1 MSEDNTKRVGRT
13 DDEVSNATTIVKEY
27 TTPLHKP
34 IDPDINLFDFLAQR
48 AQRDPDGSMVCYK
61 DADGAWQT
69 FSATEFRDKVIQI
82 AKGLI
87 GWGARPGESIAII
100 AHTRWEWVALD
111 LAIMAIGCVTVPVY
125 ETNSPSQIRTV
136 FNDSSVVLA
145 FAEDDGQRD
154 KVESISNDVASLR
167 ATYVIES
174 DAVDAIIAF
183 GAHVGDDEFEKRRK
197 AAHGDTLATI
207 IYTSG
212 STGTPKGIEISH
224 RNMAAE
230 CMHALQYMPRA
241 IDIPDRRLLLFLP
254 MSHVFARFMT
264 IVAFAG
270 TLTLGLSSN
279 MKTIIK
285 DFESFGPTLLLAVPR
300 VFEKVYN
307 AASQRAGTGLAG
319 RMFLRGVKAAQDWS
333 SYEQSDRKMPLSVRM
348 RHAFYNQVVY
358 KKILTVFGPNADF
371 AITGGA
377 PMDPDLAHFYNGIGM
392 PLLEGYGM
400 TETCGPV
407 SVSLPENNHIG
418 TIGQPLCGTTVGV
431 AEDGEL
437 CFRGANVCMGYH
449 NQPEVTAQQITDG
462 WLHTGD
468 LGDVDEDGFITL
480 TGRKKD
486 LIITAGGKNVSPGQL
501 ETTVMTSPVVAQ
513 CLVIGDR
520 KPFIAALVTLDL
532 DDANA
537 WLTSQGAAPA
547 ATLEELSKNPIVY
560 AEVERIVN
568 KANEGVSRAE

>member
-212 STGTPKGIEISH
+212 
-224 RNMAAE
+224 
-230 CMHALQYMPRA
+230 
-241 IDIPDRRLLLFLP
+241 
-254 MSHVFARFMT
+254 
-264 IVAFAG
+264 
-270 TLTLGLSSN
+270 
-279 MKTIIK
+279 
-285 DFESFGPTLLLAVPR
+285 
-300 VFEKVYN
+300 
-307 AASQRAGTGLAG
+307 
-319 RMFLRGVKAAQDWS
+319 
-333 SYEQSDRKMPLSVRM
+333 
-348 RHAFYNQVVY
+348 
-358 KKILTVFGPNADF
+358 
-371 AITGGA
+371 
-377 PMDPDLAHFYNGIGM
+377 
-392 PLLEGYGM
+392 
-400 TETCGPV
+400 
-407 SVSLPENNHIG
+407 
-418 TIGQPLCGTTVGV
+418 
-431 AEDGEL
+431 
-437 CFRGANVCMGYH
+437 
-449 NQPEVTAQQITDG
+449 
-462 WLHTGD
+462 
-468 LGDVDEDGFITL
+468 
-480 TGRKKD
+480 
-486 LIITAGGKNVSPGQL
+486 
-501 ETTVMTSPVVAQ
+501 
-513 CLVIGDR
+513 
-520 KPFIAALVTLDL
+520 
-532 DDANA
+532 
-537 WLTSQGAAPA
+537 
-547 ATLEELSKNPIVY
+547 
-560 AEVERIVN
+560 
-568 KANEGVSRAE
+568 